1 MELNLFGIA
10 ILLGVYVGVVPVY
23 LGLFSLPLLQRLKR
37 EWLDFLVCLTLGIM
51 LFLFVDVTAEA
62 LEAADKL
69 PAAIAVPAD
78 GQASVPTLDKLLNDT
93 FGADSGTILGPLFML
108 TGFALGVLGLVE
120 FGRRLDRLKEAGT
133 AWGGLFNPAKLSP
146 QMQLALLVSL
156 GIGLHNLGEG
166 LAVGV
171 AYGSQSFALAT
182 VLIFGF
188 AVHNVSEGI
197 AIVSPISRSQVDLR
211 TLALLGL
218 LAGGP
223 TIIGTL
229 IGIYIFSNALSI
241 VFFAIAAG
249 AILYVVIE
257 ITTSLG
263 DRFRNSHLNYLGV
276 MAGFTV
282 MYLTSLLVLL

>member
-1 MELNLFGIA
+1 MDLNLFGIA

-69 PAAIAVPAD
+69 
-78 GQASVPTLDKLLNDT
+78 LYDT

-249 AILYVVIE
+249 AILYVIIE

>member
-1 MELNLFGIA
+1 MDLNLFGIA

-23 LGLFSLPLLQRLKR
+23 LGLFSLPLLQRLQR
-37 EWLDFLVCLTLGIM
+37 EWLDVLVCLTLGIM
-51 LFLFVDVTAEA
+51 LFLFVDVAAEA

-78 GQASVPTLDKLLNDT
+78 GQASVPPLDMLLYDT
-93 FGADSGTILGPLFML
+93 FGADSGIILGPLFML

-120 FGRRLDRLKEAGT
+120 FGRRLDRLKEAGA
-133 AWGGLFNPAKLSP
+133 AWGGLFNPATLSP

-229 IGIYIFSNALSI
+229 IGIYVFSNALSI
-241 VFFAIAAG
+241 IFFAIAAG

-257 ITTSLG
+257 ITASLG
-263 DRFRNSHLNYLGV
+263 DRFRNSHANYLGV

>member
-1 MELNLFGIA
+1 MDLNLFGIG

-51 LFLFVDVTAEA
+51 LFLFVDVAGEA

-78 GQASVPTLDKLLNDT
+78 GQASVPALDKLLYDI

-120 FGRRLDRLKEAGT
+120 FGRRLDRLREAGGS
-133 AWGGLFNPAKLSP
+133 WGGLLNPATLSP

-241 VFFAIAAG
+241 IFFAIAAG

-257 ITTSLG
+257 ITASLG

>member
-1 MELNLFGIA
+1 MDLNLFGIG

-23 LGLFSLPLLQRLKR
+23 LGLFSLPLLQRLRR

-78 GQASVPTLDKLLNDT
+78 GQASVPTLDKLLYDT

-120 FGRRLDRLKEAGT
+120 FGRRLDRLREAGGS
-133 AWGGLFNPAKLSP
+133 WGGLLNPATLSP

-197 AIVSPISRSQVDLR
+197 AIVSPISLVRRLSAAAANRGLAMIRPPRCRPLRSTVSSVTAVPASTTQTAPGARLC
-211 TLALLGL
+211 
-218 LAGGP
+218 
-223 TIIGTL
+223 
-229 IGIYIFSNALSI
+229 
-241 VFFAIAAG
+241 AA
-249 AILYVVIE
+249 
-257 ITTSLG
+257 S
-263 DRFRNSHLNYLGV
+263 
-276 MAGFTV
+276 MATHRSTPRRRG
-282 MYLTSLLVLL
+282 SE

>member
-1 MELNLFGIA
+1 MDLNLFGIA

-23 LGLFSLPLLQRLKR
+23 LGLFSLPVLQRLKR

-51 LFLFVDVTAEA
+51 LFLFVDVAAEA

-78 GQASVPTLDKLLNDT
+78 GQASVPPLDKLLYDT

-133 AWGGLFNPAKLSP
+133 VWSGLFNPTTLSP

-211 TLALLGL
+211 MLALLGL

>member
-1 MELNLFGIA
+1 MDLTLFGIA
-10 ILLGVYVGVVPVY
+10 ILLGIYVGVVPVY
-23 LGLFSLPLLQRLKR
+23 LGLFSLPLLQRLKH

-51 LFLFVDVTAEA
+51 IFLFVDVTAEA

-69 PAAIAVPAD
+69 PAALAVPAD
-78 GQASVPTLDKLLNDT
+78 GQASVPPLDKLLYNT

-108 TGFALGVLGLVE
+108 TGFTLGVLGLVE
-120 FGRRLDRLKEAGT
+120 FGRRLDQLRKAGT
-133 AWGGLFNPAKLSP
+133 AWGGLLNPSTLSP
-146 QMQLALLVSL
+146 QMQLALLVSF

-166 LAVGV
+166 LAVGI

-188 AVHNVSEGI
+188 AVHNISEGI
-197 AIVSPISRSQVDLR
+197 AIVSPISHSQVDLR

-229 IGIYIFSNALSI
+229 IGIYIFSNAISI
-241 VFFAIAAG
+241 IFFAIAAG

-257 ITTSLG
+257 ITATLG
-263 DRFRNSHLNYLGV
+263 NNFHNSHLNYLGV

>member
-1 MELNLFGIA
+1 MDLNLFSIA

-23 LGLFSLPLLQRLKR
+23 LGLFSLPLLQRLRR

-51 LFLFVDVTAEA
+51 LFLFVDVAGEA

-78 GQASVPTLDKLLNDT
+78 GQASVPPLDKLLYDI
-93 FGADSGTILGPLFML
+93 FGAGSGTILGPLFML

-120 FGRRLDRLKEAGT
+120 FGRRLDRLREAGGS
-133 AWGGLFNPAKLSP
+133 WGGLLNPATLSP

-182 VLIFGF
+182 VLLFGF

-197 AIVSPISRSQVDLR
+197 AIVSPVSRSQVDLR
-211 TLALLGL
+211 TLALLGM

-223 TIIGTL
+223 TVIGTL

-241 VFFAIAAG
+241 IFFAIAAG

-257 ITTSLG
+257 ITASLG
-263 DRFRNSHLNYLGV
+263 DRFRNSHLNYLGI

>member
-1 MELNLFGIA
+1 MDLNLFGIA

-23 LGLFSLPLLQRLKR
+23 LGLFSLPVLQRLKR

-51 LFLFVDVTAEA
+51 LFLFVDVAAEA

-78 GQASVPTLDKLLNDT
+78 GQASVPPLDKLLYDT

-120 FGRRLDRLKEAGT
+120 FGRRLDQLKEAGT
-133 AWGGLFNPAKLSP
+133 AWGGLFNPATLSS
-146 QMQLALLVSL
+146 QMELALLVSL

-166 LAVGV
+166 LAVGI

-229 IGIYIFSNALSI
+229 IGIYIFSNALLI
-241 VFFAIAAG
+241 IFFAIAAG

-257 ITTSLG
+257 ITASLG